1 MDLQSPTGR
10 FFVIS
15 GPSGSG
21 KTTIC
26 RQIATD
32 RDWYYSVS
40 HTTRPKRENEVN
52 GRDYFFVTTEEFQ
65 KLIDKK
71 EFYEWAKVYGNFY
84 GTSQR
89 LIEEKLK
96 QGQSVILDVDT
107 QGAAQIKKKFP
118 KAVLV
123 FIDVPEL
130 EVLKQR
136 LVKRGKDS
144 QEEMKRRLQHA
155 ADEMAKKNQ
164 YDHVIL
170 NDDLGKA
177 ISTLNK
183 IINKTL

>member
-1 MDLQSPTGR
+1 M
-10 FFVIS
+10 IS

-26 RQIATD
+26 RQIAND

-52 GRDYFFVTTEEFQ
+52 GRDYFFVTTAEFQ

-89 LIEEKLK
+89 LIEEKLNK
-96 QGQSVILDVDT
+96 GQSVILDVDT

-118 KAVLV
+118 EAILV
-123 FIDVPEL
+123 FVDVPGL
-130 EVLKQR
+130 EVLRQR
-136 LVKRGKDS
+136 LVTRGKDS
-144 QEEMKRRLQHA
+144 QAEIEGRLQHA
-155 ADEMAKKNQ
+155 ASEMAKKKQ
-164 YDHVIL
+164 YDHVVL
-170 NDDLGKA
+170 NDDLEKA
-177 ISTLNK
+177 VSKLNQIIDAK
-183 IINKTL
+183 I